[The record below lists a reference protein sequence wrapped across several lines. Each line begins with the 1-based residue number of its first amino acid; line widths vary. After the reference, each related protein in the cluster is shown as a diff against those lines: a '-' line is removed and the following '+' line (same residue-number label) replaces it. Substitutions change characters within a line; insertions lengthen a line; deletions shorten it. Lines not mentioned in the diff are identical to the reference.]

1 MDKLKHRIKKMLM
14 AFAIASAISL
24 ILMSTAQ
31 AQQSVGNVSA
41 AIESTWDD
49 AAQQI
54 KTVCNNVVFP
64 AVSLVLAVLFFVK
77 LATSYFDYKKHGTFE
92 FAGAAILFVGL
103 IFIMTAPLYIWN
115 ILGI

>member
-1 MDKLKHRIKKMLM
+1 MDNLKHRIKKTLM
-14 AFAIASAISL
+14 AFVVAAAVLL
-24 ILMSTAQ
+24 IFMPTAQ
-31 AQQSVGNVSA
+31 AQTVGNVSA

-64 AVSLVLAVLFFVK
+64 AVSLILAVLFFVK
-77 LATSYFDYKKHGTFE
+77 LATSYFDYKKQGTFE

-103 IFIMTAPLYIWN
+103 IFIMTAPLYIWT